1 MKIRLIVYF
10 LFILPALASAE
21 MQYSQ
26 KGYFDIGTIHR
37 LSDGS
42 IIKIPYRMLT
52 YEPVLSIN
60 DFNIVAN
67 TALEF
72 RFKDIDQIMESDLTL
87 DLRELYIE

>member
-1 MKIRLIVYF
+1 MQIRLFVYF
-10 LFILPALASAE
+10 LLILPVLTRAE
-21 MQYSQ
+21 MQYSHR
-26 KGYFDIGTIHR
+26 GHVDFGTIHR

-72 RFKDIDQIMESDLTL
+72 RFKDID
-87 DLRELYIE
+87 